1 MATRLRGGGEDP
13 LEYDEYG
20 LEHEDEHLTLI
31 ELPSG
36 GRRGASGRAVLSESS
51 SPGGG
56 GASALCRCTTV
67 VFLLALA
74 GVYHLG
80 LQHGKND
87 ANNGEA
93 IGKEKRVPWR
103 EGEEVLLQFQYL
115 HLQQLTLL
123 MLILIVQHHLMKLVK
138 K

>member
-31 ELPSG
+31 ELSSG
-36 GRRGASGRAVLSESS
+36 GRRGASGRAVLADSS

-56 GASALCRCTTV
+56 SSALCRCTTV

-74 GVYHLG
+74 GVYHMG

-87 ANNGEA
+87 ANGEVGGA
-93 IGKEKRVPWR
+93 VDVKERVPWR
-103 EGEEVLLQFQYL
+103 EEKVLVGTTTGGDPRPPSPWNAYGPRG
-115 HLQQLTLL
+115 
-123 MLILIVQHHLMKLVK
+123 KRP
-138 K
+138 